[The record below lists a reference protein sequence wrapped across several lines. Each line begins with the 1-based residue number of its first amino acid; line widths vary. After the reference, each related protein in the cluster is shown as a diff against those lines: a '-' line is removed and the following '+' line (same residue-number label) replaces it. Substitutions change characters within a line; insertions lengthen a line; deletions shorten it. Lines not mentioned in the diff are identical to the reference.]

1 MEELAGQALTIT
13 WGKYCRRRCEAQ
25 IRRRSPGQEA
35 GSVTLP
41 TRPVKT
47 GGSQAGSACSPDPLF
62 FLAPHP
68 KGEVAGPGA
77 GPDLGQ
83 LSFELA
89 HFGLESLGGRG
100 LSLELVDL
108 TADSG
113 QLA

>member
-1 MEELAGQALTIT
+1 MGLQARL
-13 WGKYCRRRCEAQ
+13 
-25 IRRRSPGQEA
+25 RSPGRGA
-35 GSVTLP
+35 WSVALLTRSVTAG
-41 TRPVKT
+41 R
-47 GGSQAGSACSPDPLF
+47 SQVGSALGPGPLF

-77 GPDLGQ
+77 GPELGQ
-83 LSFELA
+83 LSFELG

-100 LSLELVDL
+100 LSLELLDL